1 MTRIRDHGDRSY
13 IPIAARRCCRSS
25 TGYATALPTLSQVAD
40 HTAKCSLADPAEA
53 RKNRPLAPS
62 NAVRRGRRSP
72 SSTIDTPPAGI
83 NPHRPRS
90 PHHHA

>member
-25 TGYATALPTLSQVAD
+25 TGHATALPTLSQAVD

-62 NAVRRGRRSP
+62 NALRRGGRSL
-72 SSTIDTPPAGI
+72 SSTIATPPTGI
-83 NPHRPRS
+83 NPHTARA
-90 PHHHA
+90 PHHRA